1 MINQHLIIISIIII
15 SSFILAFTRQT
26 LRRLAN
32 LFFFF
37 AFGRLSRSN
46 LPDPAMMRQLYR
58 LPYSQHELGLSEA
71 LLLLAK

>member
-32 LFFFF
+32 PFFFS
-37 AFGRLSRSN
+37 RLADCPEVTCLI
-46 LPDPAMMRQLYR
+46 LP
-58 LPYSQHELGLSEA
+58 
-71 LLLLAK
+71 